1 MDIELNILQNW
12 IQESDNIVF
21 ISGADL
27 SAEAGFP
34 DYRIMTQ
41 ADWARYKYAPDEILR
56 LTFLQRNP
64 FYFYRYYRE
73 KILAPVLTAQ
83 PSPAHE
89 ALAHLEQAGKLRAIL
104 TVNIDG
110 IHQEAGS
117 REVLELHGSVMRS
130 WCAKCEKFLD
140 FFYIADSPTHIPYCN
155 VDMCGDYVRPAIV
168 LKEEPYDL
176 ALLEKALDYVR
187 AADVLIIDT
196 AGRLQNKK
204 NLMNELGKINK
215 ILESEYPDAYRETLV
230 VLDATTGQNAL
241 VQAREFSDVAKISG
255 IVLTKMDGTAKGG
268 IAVAIQSELSVPVK
282 YIGVGETIDDLQK
295 FDSDEFVNALFD
307 TKTE

>member
-41 ADWARYKYAPDEILR
+41 ADWARYKYAPNEILR

-110 IHQEAGS
+110 IQHEAGS

-187 AADVLIIDT
+187 AADVLIIDGS
-196 AGRLQNKK
+196 ALKEFPVP
-204 NLMNELGKINK
+204 NLMQAYQRHKLVLVNTAPLVF
-215 ILESEYPDAYRETLV
+215 DAR
-230 VLDATTGQNAL
+230 A
-241 VQAREFSDVAKISG
+241 G
-255 IVLTKMDGTAKGG
+255 IVTRNHSFTDIFQQIHWTR
-268 IAVAIQSELSVPVK
+268 
-282 YIGVGETIDDLQK
+282 
-295 FDSDEFVNALFD
+295 
-307 TKTE
+307 

>member
-117 REVLELHGSVMRS
+117 REVLELHGAVMRS

-187 AADVLIIDT
+187 AADVLIIDGS
-196 AGRLQNKK
+196 ALKEFPVP
-204 NLMNELGKINK
+204 NLMQAYQRHKLVLVNTAPLVF
-215 ILESEYPDAYRETLV
+215 DAR
-230 VLDATTGQNAL
+230 A
-241 VQAREFSDVAKISG
+241 G
-255 IVLTKMDGTAKGG
+255 IVIRNHSFTDIFQQIHWTR
-268 IAVAIQSELSVPVK
+268 
-282 YIGVGETIDDLQK
+282 
-295 FDSDEFVNALFD
+295 
-307 TKTE
+307 

>member
-1 MDIELNILQNW
+1 M
-12 IQESDNIVF
+12 
-21 ISGADL
+21 
-27 SAEAGFP
+27 
-34 DYRIMTQ
+34 
-41 ADWARYKYAPDEILR
+41 
-56 LTFLQRNP
+56 
-64 FYFYRYYRE
+64 
-73 KILAPVLTAQ
+73 LTAQ

-187 AADVLIIDT
+187 AADVLIIDGS
-196 AGRLQNKK
+196 ALKEFPVP
-204 NLMNELGKINK
+204 NLMQAYQRHKLVLVNTAPWSLMPGRASSSAI
-215 ILESEYPDAYRETLV
+215 ILL
-230 VLDATTGQNAL
+230 LIF
-241 VQAREFSDVAKISG
+241 FSRS
-255 IVLTKMDGTAKGG
+255 
-268 IAVAIQSELSVPVK
+268 
-282 YIGVGETIDDLQK
+282 IGPGSAPQGRRPKKPHRLK
-295 FDSDEFVNALFD
+295 RRNPPWNRG
-307 TKTE
+307 

>member
-1 MDIELNILQNW
+1 MDIELNILENW
-12 IQESDNIVF
+12 LNASDNVVVITGPSF
-21 ISGADL
+21 

-34 DYRIMTQ
+34 DYRVLEPQ
-41 ADWARYKYAPDEILR
+41 ELERYKYPPEEILR

-73 KILAPVLTAQ
+73 KILAPVLQAQ

-89 ALAHLEQAGKLRAIL
+89 ALARLEEAGKLKAIL

-117 REVLELHGSVMRS
+117 RKVLELQGSIMRS

-168 LKEEPYDL
+168 LQEEPYDF
-176 ALLEKALDYVR
+176 ALLERALDYVR
-187 AADVLIIDT
+187 QADVLFIDGS
-196 AGRLQNKK
+196 ALRLFPVP
-204 NLMNELGKINK
+204 NLMQAYQGHKLVLANTAPLVF
-215 ILESEYPDAYRETLV
+215 DAR
-230 VLDATTGQNAL
+230 A
-241 VQAREFSDVAKISG
+241 G
-255 IVLTKMDGTAKGG
+255 IVIRNHTYTDIFQQLR
-268 IAVAIQSELSVPVK
+268 L
-282 YIGVGETIDDLQK
+282 DL
-295 FDSDEFVNALFD
+295 
-307 TKTE
+307 

>member
-155 VDMCGDYVRPAIV
+155 VDMCGDYVRPAILHV
-168 LKEEPYDL
+168 
-176 ALLEKALDYVR
+176 
-187 AADVLIIDT
+187 
-196 AGRLQNKK
+196 
-204 NLMNELGKINK
+204 
-215 ILESEYPDAYRETLV
+215 
-230 VLDATTGQNAL
+230 
-241 VQAREFSDVAKISG
+241 
-255 IVLTKMDGTAKGG
+255 
-268 IAVAIQSELSVPVK
+268 
-282 YIGVGETIDDLQK
+282 
-295 FDSDEFVNALFD
+295 
-307 TKTE
+307 